1 MAEEYLTISELAKE
15 LRVSVATIRRLIHS
29 GKLQVYRV
37 GSQQIRISR
46 DQVQAYLAQCQPKK
60 SEASAPLAA
69 VTPLTA
75 KAPTRLPVAGRGNNG
90 TVHSGVIDGDV
101 SWKVIEADAL
111 AGLKTLDD
119 ESINCIVTSPPYY
132 WQRDYEVDGQLGHE
146 ATVEEYVS
154 GLQSVFREA
163 KRTLR
168 EDGVFFLNI
177 GDTYY
182 SAKGKPHGSDL
193 KHHAR
198 QLSRRKLRAVD
209 GPGLNVPRKS
219 LLGIPWKVA
228 IALQEDDWV
237 LRSSII
243 WQRPAPMPEP
253 TAHDRPWRTYENV
266 FLFSKQPRY
275 WFDRKALNGEEDV
288 WHMSAR
294 SSNTGSHFA
303 PYPVEFADRCVAAGC
318 PDNGVVLDPFVGSGT
333 TMFAALGRQVSAIGI
348 DLKKEYCQFVR
359 EQIVSRYAP
368 KKIAKRA

>member
-1 MAEEYLTISELAKE
+1 MTEEYLTISELAKE
-15 LRVSVATIRRLIHS
+15 LRVSDATIRRSIQS
-29 GKLQVYRV
+29 GKLEVYRV

-46 DQVQAYLAQCQPKK
+46 EQVQSYLVHCQPKK
-60 SEASAPLAA
+60 PVAPAQTSA
-69 VTPLTA
+69 VTPLIHR
-75 KAPTRLPVAGRGNNG
+75 PTPRNPTDRQPANGNVHAGQ
-90 TVHSGVIDGDV
+90 IDSDV
-101 SWKVIEADAL
+101 TWKVIEADAL
-111 AGLKTLDD
+111 AGLRLLDD
-119 ESINCIVTSPPYY
+119 QSINCIITSPPYY

-146 ATVEEYVS
+146 ATVEGYVS
-154 GLQSVFREA
+154 GLQAVFREA

-182 SAKGKPHGSDL
+182 SAKGRPHGSDL
-193 KHHAR
+193 KHHGR

-228 IALQEDDWV
+228 LALQQDDWV

-253 TAHDRPWRTYENV
+253 TAHDRPWRTYEHV

-275 WFDRKALNGEEDV
+275 WFDRKSLNGDEDV
-288 WHMSAR
+288 WRMSAR
-294 SSNTGSHFA
+294 PTNTGSHFA
-303 PYPVEFADRCVAAGC
+303 PFPLEFADRCVAAGC
-318 PDNGVVLDPFVGSGT
+318 PENGVVLDPFVGSGT
-333 TMFAALGRQVSAIGI
+333 TMFAALNRRSSAVGI

-359 EQIVSRYAP
+359 DQILSKYPPAKV
-368 KKIAKRA
+368 AKRA